1 MRDVTLA
8 RIDLRLSSTI
18 INFEL
23 VHILMELMRV
33 FATGGNI
40 HSTLSNFQ
48 QLLFSFNWL
57 AWELTKISLA
67 CQRQS
72 SREPYSSFF
81 QGFSLYEEVGVPSD
95 AQGTSGYELY
105 FATFLT
111 LILLPN

>member
-48 QLLFSFNWL
+48 H
-57 AWELTKISLA
+57 
-67 CQRQS
+67 
-72 SREPYSSFF
+72 
-81 QGFSLYEEVGVPSD
+81 
-95 AQGTSGYELY
+95 GTSGYENSCSH
-105 FATFLT
+105 LT
-111 LILLPN
+111 GWHEN